1 MVRSKQVRY
10 TAAVE
15 EPLLIQS
22 GKDFFDTCKGHWRSD
37 YFHNIHPLVLEL
49 ARGRWEYTVGL
60 SQQFPEKNFVGVDI
74 KAERMMI
81 GIRNY
86 QWWISDHR
94 WEDNQSTTQYV
105 KTPNVAFLRTII
117 HHLDQFFAPEEVDEI
132 WIIHPDPR
140 PKWHD
145 ERRRLTFKR
154 FVSMYY
160 TILKPGG
167 LLKLKTDDF
176 WLYDY
181 SLDSIS
187 QDTRRKLISLTDDL
201 HQSPLLAEQY
211 GITTHYEREAI
222 AEWKTIKYAVWM
234 KS

>member
-1 MVRSKQVRY
+1 MVRTKQVRY

-37 YFHNIHPLVLEL
+37 YFHNNNPIVLEL
-49 ARGRWEYTVGL
+49 ACGRGEYTVGL

-74 KAERMMI
+74 KAERMMLWI
-81 GIRNY
+81 KNY
-86 QWWISDHR
+86 KLQTIDHHDD
-94 WEDNQSTTQYV
+94 WTLTMHNS
-105 KTPNVAFLRTII
+105 KSSNIAFLRTII
-117 HHLDQFFAPEEVDEI
+117 HHLDRFFAPEEVDEI

-154 FVSMYY
+154 FVAMYY
-160 TILKPGG
+160 TILKPSG
-167 LLKLKTDDF
+167 LLKLKTDDL
-176 WLYDY
+176 WLYEY
-181 SLDSIS
+181 SLDSIA
-187 QDTRRKLISLTDDL
+187 QDKRRTLISLTDNL
-201 HQSPLLAEQY
+201 HESPLLAEQY

-222 AEWKTIKYAVWM
+222 AEGKTIKYAVWM
-234 KS
+234 KL

>member
-1 MVRSKQVRY
+1 MVRSKQIRY

-37 YFHNIHPLVLEL
+37 YFHNTHPLVLEL
-49 ARGRWEYTVGL
+49 ACGRGEYTVGL

>member
-49 ARGRWEYTVGL
+49 ACGRWEYTVGL

-187 QDTRRKLISLTDDL
+187 QDTRRKLVSLTDDL

>member
-37 YFHNIHPLVLEL
+37 YFHNTHPLVLEL
-49 ARGRWEYTVGL
+49 ACGRGEYTVGL

-94 WEDNQSTTQYV
+94 WEDNQSITQYV